1 MEWVSVAN
9 NQTVSW
15 DSLINACGNG
25 FFNQLLAMPPS
36 GVSVS
41 QCVRR
46 ELIQSYVQ
54 IESGPLSGVPNNEL
68 VVKSQVV
75 AVQETYYRLIG
86 CFDQQYYH
94 TKVAPVS
101 LLDIGQRYKLVDTT
115 TLYFTWDG
123 TSFFGNRPS
132 NYIHGLERDAR
143 FIGCPA

>member
-86 CFDQQYYH
+86 CADGLYYF
-94 TKVAPVS
+94 TKVAPPV
-101 LLDIGQRYKLVDTT
+101 LTAIGQRYALYGTT
-115 TLYFTWDG
+115 NLFFTWDG
-123 TSFFGNRPS
+123 FSQFSYRPAG
-132 NYIHGLERDAR
+132 YIHGLVTVGR
-143 FIGCPA
+143 FIGCP